1 MLHARWLR
9 DARQFAALPLP
20 ALLRSGWLL
29 SRRRLR
35 AWQRR
40 AAGLAGKVVLLAPAR
55 LRRRARLPRLLRR
68 ARTRRLR
75 ALPVRRAGWLRGE
88 AVLLTGLLPL
98 TTRLTRRRRRGA
110 VWSRQG
116 VRPLRPRLQRLP
128 AVRIGLAWIGAAEG
142 ALLVDHAPTEILRR
156 VKLAHKPLI
165 AQNLLRRDRQRHRG
179 RARSAHTAPD
189 RKAAGAARQRA
200 ELGAAVI
207 IDLDPPDPAVRI
219 GIELD
224 RDIVRRG
231 GGAFRHLD
239 EAGGAARRSRPRHRQ
254 KYRPA
259 AQAVSSHCC
268 A

>member
-1 MLHARWLR
+1 MTRGE
-9 DARQFAALPLP
+9 FAALPLP

-88 AVLLTGLLPL
+88 VVLLTGLLPL

-179 RARSAHTAPD
+179 RARVRPIPPRIAKPLAPRVSAPSWAP
-189 RKAAGAARQRA
+189 
-200 ELGAAVI
+200 L
-207 IDLDPPDPAVRI
+207 
-219 GIELD
+219 
-224 RDIVRRG
+224 
-231 GGAFRHLD
+231 
-239 EAGGAARRSRPRHRQ
+239 RSLISIRPT
-254 KYRPA
+254 RP
-259 AQAVSSHCC
+259 SGSG
-268 A
+268 